1 MRIAFTKM
9 HGVGN
14 DFVIFD
20 APPDSLLEPA
30 SLRTLADR
38 RTGIGFDQALVLEAP
53 RRAGTA
59 VFYRIFNSDGDEVEQ
74 CGNGARCIAALLH
87 RRGAARDGRVTLGSP
102 AGVVEAR
109 INGAVNVS
117 VDMGVPDFDP
127 RSLPFD
133 APAEADTYPLE
144 VEGRTVA
151 IGAVSLG
158 NPHAVL
164 VVPSVETAP
173 VGTLGPAIERHAR
186 FPRRVNAGFLEI
198 VDRAHLRLRVY
209 ERGAGETL
217 ACGTGACAAAA
228 VARRRGLI
236 DAAVRVEVRGG
247 ELRVN
252 WEGRGA
258 HIWLSGPAEVSFEGH
273 VEVLTA
279 EVRNHDDKRSPGT
292 YRSRVGGGGDRW
304 LPAAQSRFL
313 RAPSGGARPP
323 QAPARARRR
332 RHLARRAP
340 DRGAAREAPR
350 HRGQARR
357 AGAHRARQRCDRR
370 PAAPLH
376 AAAAAG
382 GAAPGS
388 DRAHRGGAARG
399 FRRVPFGAGTDRR
412 ARRSPRAALRAHRG
426 AGRSESQILRE
437 PVRERQAALR
447 PGARLA
453 ARVPVRSRGAGDG
466 FGGAGAARRQGL
478 DRPAGARQ
486 RRPRPLPPRHEHRI
500 PRPHG

>member
-14 DFVIFD
+14 DFVVFD

-30 SLRTLADR
+30 SLRGLADR

-59 VFYRIFNSDGDEVEQ
+59 VFYRVFNADGDEVEQ

-87 RRGAARDGRVTLGSP
+87 RRGASSDGRVTLGSP

-109 INGAVNVS
+109 VNGAMNVS

-133 APAEADTYPLE
+133 APAEADPYRLE
-144 VEGRTVA
+144 VAGRTLE

-164 VVPSVETAP
+164 VVPSVEAAP
-173 VGTLGPAIERHAR
+173 VGTLGPAIERHPR

-198 VDRAHLRLRVY
+198 VNRTHLKLRVY

-236 DAAVRVEVRGG
+236 DAEVRVEVRGG

-252 WEGRGA
+252 WAGRGE
-258 HIWLSGPAEVSFEGH
+258 HIWLSGPAEVSFEGQI
-273 VEVLTA
+273 EV
-279 EVRNHDDKRSPGT
+279 
-292 YRSRVGGGGDRW
+292 
-304 LPAAQSRFL
+304 
-313 RAPSGGARPP
+313 
-323 QAPARARRR
+323 
-332 RHLARRAP
+332 
-340 DRGAAREAPR
+340 
-350 HRGQARR
+350 
-357 AGAHRARQRCDRR
+357 
-370 PAAPLH
+370 
-376 AAAAAG
+376 
-382 GAAPGS
+382 
-388 DRAHRGGAARG
+388 
-399 FRRVPFGAGTDRR
+399 
-412 ARRSPRAALRAHRG
+412 
-426 AGRSESQILRE
+426 
-437 PVRERQAALR
+437 
-447 PGARLA
+447 
-453 ARVPVRSRGAGDG
+453 
-466 FGGAGAARRQGL
+466 
-478 DRPAGARQ
+478 
-486 RRPRPLPPRHEHRI
+486 
-500 PRPHG
+500 